1 MQHSDDLVH
10 QLPRDRE
17 EREGTLDKAG
27 VVCASLVW
35 TLCPTESGA
44 EDSPAQTRLSSVVL
58 QPAGVRGTREG
69 STRVQDLV
77 PLRPYPL
84 VKKSSLESWGL
95 S

>member
-58 QPAGVRGTREG
+58 LPPGVRGTREG
-69 STRVQDLV
+69 STYV
-77 PLRPYPL
+77 
-84 VKKSSLESWGL
+84 
-95 S
+95 